1 MTIGFRVSGGLGGVM
16 RVMVSAGGSGIG
28 LAIAKAFFKEGAQ
41 ISICDADPMAL
52 DWVQRDYPDWSIIEA
67 DVTDEAAVD
76 FWFDAFRVKEKGL
89 DVLVNNAGIAGP
101 IGPVEEIGFEGWK
114 KCLAV
119 GLDGQFLCARR
130 AVPVMKR
137 QKAGSIINVSSTS
150 GLYGV
155 GLRTPYSAAKWGVIG
170 LTKSLAIELGPFNVR
185 VNAICPG
192 SVAGERIERVI
203 AAEAESRKRT
213 PDEVRAEYVSG
224 QSIKRFPEAEEIAD
238 LCVFLA
244 SDKAKMIS
252 GQALPI
258 DGNTETYHMG

>member
-1 MTIGFRVSGGLGGVM
+1 
-16 RVMVSAGGSGIG
+16 
-28 LAIAKAFFKEGAQ
+28 
-41 ISICDADPMAL
+41 
-52 DWVQRDYPDWSIIEA
+52 
-67 DVTDEAAVD
+67 
-76 FWFDAFRVKEKGL
+76 
-89 DVLVNNAGIAGP
+89 
-101 IGPVEEIGFEGWK
+101 
-114 KCLAV
+114 
-119 GLDGQFLCARR
+119 
-130 AVPVMKR
+130 MKR